1 MVPTLHHSFAALLS
15 VLTTC
20 AAISMT
26 PKGQTIE
33 VNGNTYYIPP
43 TVVTTLKIPG
53 NQFGQNS
60 ESSDTLAPL
69 TVIQTDSLKLTVSA
83 VESIIEGYQKVDD
96 VFNTRF
102 LESRFLLMER
112 TFLRG
117 YSLNES
123 TFSQIFISLIMAVRS
138 RITTFRLHR
147 AGGTSSWGS
156 PRHMAP
162 NNQRQLPKVFHRDH
176 TFSTPRPAMSFRRI
190 FCTLM

>member
-20 AAISMT
+20 AAISIT

-33 VNGNTYYIPP
+33 VNGNPYYIPP

-53 NQFGQNS
+53 NHFGQNS

-96 VFNTRF
+96 VFNTGF
-102 LESRFLLMER
+102 LESMSLLMGR
-112 TFLRG
+112 IFLRG
-117 YSLNES
+117 YSLTNP
-123 TFSQIFISLIMAVRS
+123 L
-138 RITTFRLHR
+138 
-147 AGGTSSWGS
+147 
-156 PRHMAP
+156 PR
-162 NNQRQLPKVFHRDH
+162 RYLY
-176 TFSTPRPAMSFRRI
+176 
-190 FCTLM
+190 LL